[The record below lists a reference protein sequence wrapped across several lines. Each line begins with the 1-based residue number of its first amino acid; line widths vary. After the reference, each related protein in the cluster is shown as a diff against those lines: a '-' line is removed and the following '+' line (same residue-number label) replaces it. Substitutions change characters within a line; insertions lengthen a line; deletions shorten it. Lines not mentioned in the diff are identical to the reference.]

1 MNKLKTK
8 NQNKMKGKGIDD
20 LQLFLLQLPGIILVF
35 LFSYLPMYGIIV
47 AFKNF
52 NPNKGIWGSPWV
64 GLKNFEFFFKSQD
77 KFIIIRNTVCY
88 NLWFMFIGL
97 VAAVTIALMMYNLY
111 KRWLV
116 KTYNTIMILP
126 RFLSAVLIAYI
137 VYALLNPASGVVN
150 QLIESMGGESVDWYA
165 RPGAWPVILSIVYVW
180 QHCGYSSIIYYAA
193 LMGIN
198 PELFEA
204 ATIDGASKWK
214 QTWYIA
220 IPELVSLM
228 VIQTILAFGSIFGG
242 DFGLFYQT
250 TRNVSALYSTTD
262 IINTYTFRLLMENNR
277 PEVSA
282 AIGLVQSLVGLFLIV
297 TVNLIVKKISPE
309 DSLF

>member
-1 MNKLKTK
+1 MKKLITK
-8 NQNKMKGKGIDD
+8 SKKKGIGIDD
-20 LQLFLLQLPGIILVF
+20 LQLLLLQLPGIILVF
-35 LFSYLPMYGIIV
+35 LFSYLPMYGIII
-47 AFKNF
+47 AFKKF
-52 NPNKGIWGSPWV
+52 NPNLGIWGSKWV

-77 KFIIIRNTVCY
+77 KFIIIRNTLCY

-97 VAAVTIALMMYNLY
+97 VTAVTIALMMYNLR
-111 KRWLV
+111 KRYLV

-150 QLIESMGGESVDWYA
+150 HFINLMGGKAVDWYSK
-165 RPGAWPVILSIVYVW
+165 PSAWPFILTIVYVW

-204 ATIDGASKWK
+204 AEVDGANKWK
-214 QTWYIA
+214 QTWHIA

-228 VIQTILAFGSIFGG
+228 VIQTILAFGNIFGG

-250 TRNVSALYSTTD
+250 TRNVPTLYPTTD

-277 PEVSA
+277 PEISA
-282 AIGLVQSLVGLFLIV
+282 AIGLVQALVGLFLIV

>member
-1 MNKLKTK
+1 MNKLKKK
-8 NQNKMKGKGIDD
+8 NQNKMKGTATDN
-20 LQLFLLQLPGIILVF
+20 LQLLLLQVPGIILVF

-47 AFKNF
+47 AFKKF
-52 NPNKGIWGSPWV
+52 NPNLGIWGSKWV

-77 KFIIIRNTVCY
+77 KFIIIRNTVLY
-88 NLWFMFIGL
+88 NLWFMVIGL
-97 VAAVTIALMMYNLY
+97 VAAVAIALMMYNLR
-111 KRWLV
+111 KRYLV

-126 RFLSAVLIAYI
+126 RFLSSVLIAYI
-137 VYALLNPASGVVN
+137 VYALLNPASGVIN
-150 QLIESMGGESVDWYA
+150 QLLVSMGSKAVDWYA
-165 RPGAWPVILSIVYVW
+165 KPEAWPFILTIVYIW
-180 QHCGYSSIIYYAA
+180 QHCGYDSIIYYAA

-204 ATIDGASKWK
+204 ATIDGANKWQ
-214 QTWYIA
+214 QTWNIA

-228 VIQTILAFGSIFGG
+228 IIKTILAFGSIFGG

-250 TRNVSALYSTTD
+250 TRNVSALYPTTD

-282 AIGLVQSLVGLFLIV
+282 AIGLVQSVVGLFLIV
-297 TVNLIVKKISPE
+297 TVNLVVKKISPE

>member
-1 MNKLKTK
+1 MNKIKTRNQNKLKGSR
-8 NQNKMKGKGIDD
+8 MDD
-20 LQLFLLQLPGIILVF
+20 FQLFLLQLPGIILVF
-35 LFSYLPMYGIIV
+35 LFSYLPMYGIII
-47 AFKNF
+47 AFKKF
-52 NPNKGIWGSPWV
+52 NPNLGTWSSRWV

-77 KFIIIRNTVCY
+77 KVVIIRNTVLY
-88 NLWFMFIGL
+88 NLWFMVIGL
-97 VAAVTIALMMYNLY
+97 VSAVTIALMLYNLT
-111 KRWLV
+111 KRYLV

-126 RFLSAVLIAYI
+126 RFLSSVLIAYI
-137 VYALLNPASGVVN
+137 VYALLNPASGVMN
-150 QLIESMGGESVDWYA
+150 QVIVSLGGEAVDWYA
-165 RPGAWPVILSIVYVW
+165 RPGAWPAILTVVYVW

-204 ATIDGASKWK
+204 AKIDGAGKWK

-228 VIQTILAFGSIFGG
+228 IIKTILAFGSIFGG

-250 TRNVSALYSTTD
+250 TRNVSALYPTTD
-262 IINTYTFRLLMENNR
+262 ILNTYTFRLLMENNR

-282 AIGLVQSLVGLFLIV
+282 AIGLVQSVVGLFLIV
-297 TVNLIVKKISPE
+297 FVNLIVKKISPE

>member
-8 NQNKMKGKGIDD
+8 NQNRLKGSRMDD

-47 AFKNF
+47 AFKKF
-52 NPNKGIWGSPWV
+52 NPNKGIWGSDWA

-77 KFIIIRNTVCY
+77 KFVIIRNTVLY

-97 VAAVTIALMMYNLY
+97 VAAVTIALMMYNLR
-111 KRWLV
+111 KRYLV

-137 VYALLNPASGVVN
+137 VYALLNPASGVINSV
-150 QLIESMGGESVDWYA
+150 IESLGGESVDWYSK
-165 RPGAWPVILSIVYVW
+165 PEAWPTILSIVYVW

-204 ATIDGASKWK
+204 ATIDGAGKWK

-228 VIQTILAFGSIFGG
+228 TIQTILAFGSIFGG

-250 TRNVSALYSTTD
+250 TRNVSALYPTTD

-277 PEVSA
+277 PAVSA
-282 AIGLVQSLVGLFLIV
+282 AIGLVQSVVGLFLIV

>member
-8 NQNKMKGKGIDD
+8 NKNKMKGKGMDD
-20 LQLFLLQLPGIILVF
+20 FQLLLLQSPGIIFVF
-35 LFSYLPMYGIIV
+35 LFCYLPMYGIII
-47 AFKNF
+47 AFKDF
-52 NPNKGIWGSPWV
+52 NPNKGIMGSEWA

-77 KFIIIRNTVCY
+77 KFLIIRNTVLY

-97 VAAVTIALMMYNLY
+97 VAAVAVALMMYNLR
-111 KRWLV
+111 KRYLV

-126 RFLSAVLIAYI
+126 KFLSTVLIAYI
-137 VYALLNPASGVVN
+137 VYALLNPASGVIN
-150 QLIESMGGESVDWYA
+150 QVLQSMGAEAVDWYST
-165 RPGAWPVILSIVYVW
+165 PSAWPAILTIVYVW

-204 ATIDGASKWK
+204 ATIDGAGKWK
-214 QTWYIA
+214 QTWHIA

-228 VIQTILAFGSIFGG
+228 IIKTILAFGHIFGG

-250 TRNVSALYSTTD
+250 TRNVPALYPTTD

-277 PEVSA
+277 PAVSA
-282 AIGLVQSLVGLFLIV
+282 AIGLVQSLVGLFLIIV
-297 TVNLIVKKISPE
+297 VNLIVKKISPE